1 VLKRILHEGTMSA
14 ELVEENAAGNSTLPP
29 ELLQGAWRVISPIGR
44 GDLGEV
50 FEVEDVKTQ
59 QRAVIKL
66 FYARYLPEAWRGL
79 EQLARA
85 AAQLPSQVCVRPLS
99 FGYEPSVQRR
109 YALSEKVEIPSLFQ
123 LVRDQGSLSLAVVT
137 QLLQRLAS
145 GLEVAHASGMVHRN
159 LKPTNVF
166 FNPETRA
173 VKVSDFGTSAL
184 QCSTPV
190 YSGWAMTPRWAAPE
204 GIDAKQASSP
214 SMDVYVLGLLA
225 FFSLTG
231 GSPFR
236 SFGTGSVN
244 LTALRAELTQPFGSM
259 EQRARTLGY
268 RFSPDLNAWF
278 ETSLASRPDARFES
292 VLDQASAFAS
302 LNPTV
307 ARVSNHP
314 AKRPE
319 PAPPPR
325 RPAPTRPPARLL
337 PEPKP
342 SPRNAPSS
350 VVPPSVFD
358 IPERAVALVSAQP
371 LLLMPSLSPPPP
383 ATSHTETNPAPQQ
396 VSENILP
403 SEPNASNLAP
413 DGFSDT
419 STARPV
425 AENSL
430 VFLVA
435 AGGLLSICAI
445 AFMVWLVALKPPGSG
460 PAHTPPVPKLA
471 TQPLSPQPKAPIES
485 MAHIEQEP
493 DAVQPS
499 PERLGGVRF
508 RCEPKGC
515 DSVYCD
521 GKPVAVSDEPVTLS
535 VGTHTC
541 KAMKAGFRTSSQR
554 FTVASEPTEKV
565 FVQLGGKRRRTPS
578 EPMPKKA
585 ASKKAR

>member
-1 VLKRILHEGTMSA
+1 MSA

-99 FGYEPSVQRR
+99 FGYESSVQRR
-109 YALSEKVEIPSLFQ
+109 YVLSEKVEIPSLFQ
-123 LVRDQGSLSLAVVT
+123 LVRDGGSLSPKVVT

-225 FFSLTG
+225 FFALTG

-244 LTALRAELTQPFGSM
+244 LTALRSELAHPFGSM
-259 EQRARTLGY
+259 AQRCGELGY
-268 RFSPDLNAWF
+268 RFSSDLNAWF
-278 ETSLASRPDARFES
+278 ETSLASKPEARFES

-302 LNPTV
+302 MNPTV
-307 ARVSNHP
+307 ARVAAHP
-314 AKRPE
+314 AKKPE
-319 PAPPPR
+319 PALPTR
-325 RPAPTRPPARLL
+325 RPAPSRPPARIL
-337 PEPKP
+337 PEPRP
-342 SPRNAPSS
+342 SPQNAPSS
-350 VVPPSVFD
+350 VIPPSVFD
-358 IPERAVALVSAQP
+358 MPERAVALVSAQP
-371 LLLMPSLSPPPP
+371 LLLMPSLSPPAPP
-383 ATSHTETNPAPQQ
+383 STNTTPNPPPQ
-396 VSENILP
+396 LP
-403 SEPNASNLAP
+403 CGYP
-413 DGFSDT
+413 DT
-419 STARPV
+419 SVARPV
-425 AENSL
+425 WENPL
-430 VFLVA
+430 VFLVV
-435 AGGLLSICAI
+435 AGGLLSICGVAV
-445 AFMVWLVALKPPGSG
+445 MVWLLVLKQAEPE
-460 PAHTPPVPKLA
+460 PARTPPVRKLA
-471 TQPLSPQPKAPIES
+471 AQPLSPQPKAPIES
-485 MAHIEQEP
+485 AAH
-493 DAVQPS
+493 V
-499 PERLGGVRF
+499 ERQSASVLPASEASGTVRF

-521 GKPVAVSDEPVTLS
+521 GKPIAVTDDPVALS

-541 KAMKAGFRTSSQR
+541 KAMKTGFRTSSQR
-554 FTVASEPTEKV
+554 FTLGPEAIERV
-565 FVQLGGKRRRTPS
+565 FVQLGGKNKASKPAH
-578 EPMPKKA
+578 PPPQKA
-585 ASKKAR
+585 AAKRARQFPSAP